1 MSSASSADL
10 YLLLLGGVALVVG
23 VGALVEAGRLF
34 RARSRRVAAGEG
46 APASAA
52 PGVSFLRVALGSL
65 WVLDGVL
72 QAQPAMPR
80 AFAAGILAPAAHGQ
94 PGWLAGLLSWE
105 EALWRAHP
113 VHLTVATVL
122 IQVGIGVAIL
132 AGGNSRLGRLG
143 LWASVGWGLV
153 VWIGGEALGG
163 ILAPGASLL
172 LGAPGGVLA
181 YLAAAGLLLA
191 PPSVWETRR
200 VGKWVAVGLGALFI
214 LGALVQMLPAEGFWS
229 GAGLGPTLTSLAATP
244 QPSWISSPILG
255 LAHLAQS
262 QPFLV
267 NTCLVVIL
275 GAMGTALL
283 LGGAGRLTTTVAL
296 VLLFLIWWL
305 GQDFGTLGT
314 GIATDPNL
322 APPLAVLLLA
332 AHRNRALHPADPRPV
347 PAALRRVA
355 VLGVAAIAVGAAV
368 GGAYVPTGHQPAAP
382 SSLGPHG

>member
-1 MSSASSADL
+1 MSSGSSADL
-10 YLLLLGGVALVVG
+10 YLLLLGGVALVVV
-23 VGALVEAGRLF
+23 VGGLAEAGRLF
-34 RARSRRVAAGEG
+34 RARSRRVAPEDA
-46 APASAA
+46 APMSAA
-52 PGVSFLRVALGSL
+52 PGASFLQVALGSL

-80 AFAAGILAPAAHGQ
+80 GFAAGILAPVAHGQ

-113 VHLTVATVL
+113 VHLTVATAL
-122 IQVGIGVAIL
+122 IQVGIGVAVL
-132 AGGNSRLGRLG
+132 AGGSSRLGRLG
-143 LWASVGWGLV
+143 LWASVGWGIL

-163 ILAPGASLL
+163 LLAPGASLL
-172 LGAPGGVLA
+172 LGAPGGALA
-181 YLAAAGLLLA
+181 YVAAAGLLLA
-191 PPSVWETRR
+191 PPSVWEQRR
-200 VGKWVAVGLGALFI
+200 VGRWVELGLGALFL
-214 LGALVQMLPAEGFWS
+214 LGALAQMLPAEGFWS

-244 QPSWISSPILG
+244 QPTWISGPILG

-267 NTCLVVIL
+267 NTCFLVIL

-283 LGGAGRLTTTVAL
+283 LGGAGRPTTTLGL

-322 APPLAVLLLA
+322 APLLAVLLLA
-332 AHRNRALHPADPRPV
+332 AHRNRALHPAAPRPL

-355 VLGVAAIAVGAAV
+355 VLGVAAIAVGCAV
-368 GGAYVPTGHQPAAP
+368 GVAYVSIGHPPAAP
-382 SSLGPHG
+382 ASLGPHG

>member
-1 MSSASSADL
+1 VRSGSSADL
-10 YLLLLGGVALVVG
+10 YLLLLGEVALAAG
-23 VGALVEAGRLF
+23 VSALVEAGRLF
-34 RARSRRVAAGEG
+34 RARSRQLAPGDG

-52 PGVSFLRVALGSL
+52 PGMSFLRVALGSL
-65 WVLDGVL
+65 WVLDGAL

-80 AFAAGILAPAAHGQ
+80 GFAAGILAPVALGQ
-94 PGWLAGLLSWE
+94 PGWLAGLLTRE

-132 AGGNSRLGRLG
+132 AGGSSRLGRLG
-143 LWASVGWGLV
+143 LWASVGWGIV
-153 VWIGGEALGG
+153 VWIGGEAMGG
-163 ILAPGASLL
+163 LLAPGASLL
-172 LGAPGGVLA
+172 LGAPGGALA
-181 YLAAAGLLLA
+181 YVAAAGVLLA
-191 PPSVWETRR
+191 PPSVWERR
-200 VGKWVAVGLGALFI
+200 RAGKWVEAGLGALFL
-214 LGALVQMLPAEGFWS
+214 LGALAQMLPAEGFWS
-229 GAGLGPTLTSLAATP
+229 GSGLGPTLTSLAATP
-244 QPSWISSPILG
+244 QPTWISGPILG

-267 NTCLVVIL
+267 NTSLVVIL

-283 LGGAGRLTTTVAL
+283 LGGAGRLTTTLGL

-322 APPLAVLLLA
+322 APLLAVLLLA
-332 AHRNRALHPADPRPV
+332 AHRNRALHLAGPRPL

-355 VLGVAAIAVGAAV
+355 VLGVAAIAVGAWV
-368 GGAYVPTGHQPAAP
+368 GVAYVPNFHPPAAP
-382 SSLGPHG
+382 ASLGPHG